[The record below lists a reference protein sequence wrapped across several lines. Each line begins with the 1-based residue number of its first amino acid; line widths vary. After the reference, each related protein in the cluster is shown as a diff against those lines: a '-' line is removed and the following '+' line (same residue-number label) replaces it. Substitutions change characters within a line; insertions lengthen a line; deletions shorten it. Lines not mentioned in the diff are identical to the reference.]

1 MLVHSG
7 MVRLTLRREASDT
20 SPMSLPGIQSAS
32 LSLSQSQAQWDAIIS
47 IKATSPFGADLD
59 SRTTSAA
66 ATLDAMLPGGYGTSA
81 NLSPGAGQQESLA
94 AVTERVRAAQQSTID
109 LYA

>member
-1 MLVHSG
+1 
-7 MVRLTLRREASDT
+7 
-20 SPMSLPGIQSAS
+20 MSLPGIQSAS

-109 LYA
+109 LFA